1 MIPDMKLLTFSQRE
15 QPMTRQFSAIV
26 SILTVFLVLLS
37 SRGGYSQ
44 GTTLSADNPLSVD
57 MKERSVS
64 ILAYYNGKHPEPTH
78 HGIVSRTGK
87 LYRKAFFVAFADP
100 KAFHDALLKA
110 GLTPGNNMTM
120 DNMEKTFVK
129 GDLLDVSVS
138 WKGGKRSYGLDEL
151 VRDSNGKSFAVRF
164 GGNLALAVKKNTGCL
179 LCLDSCPVGITSNSN
194 YMYGA
199 IDNRK
204 DVKFTA
210 VTGLM
215 PTDGMPVVIKFK
227 PKK

>member
-1 MIPDMKLLTFSQRE
+1 MIKCI
-15 QPMTRQFSAIV
+15 AITLIV
-26 SILTVFLVLLS
+26 VFLSFVQAA
-37 SRGGYSQ
+37 YSQ
-44 GTTLSADNPLSVD
+44 ETGFSADNPLNVD
-57 MKERSVS
+57 FKEHSVS

-87 LYRKAFFVAFADP
+87 LYRKAFFVSYADP

-110 GLTPGNNMTM
+110 GFAPGKNMTM

-138 WKGGKRSYGLDEL
+138 WKGGKRTYGLDEL
-151 VRDSNGKSFAVRF
+151 IRDNTGKPFAVRF
-164 GGNLALAVKKNTGCL
+164 GGNRNLAVKKNTGCL

-194 YMYGA
+194 YTYGA
-199 IDNRK
+199 IDSRR

-210 VTGLM
+210 ATEGM
-215 PTDGMPVVIKFK
+215 PPDGTPVVIKFR